1 MTSAELKAIGNRIS
15 ARRKQLN
22 YTQEQIAEKMDVS
35 IQMVSNLERGNKA
48 IKIDNLIKI
57 SEILNVSTDYI
68 LTGKHTSKDTDI
80 ILNRIANLSDCDYK
94 MVDMIIEY
102 CLNKKWHQ
110 INGVIFLSE
119 QRCKM
124 SYLYHKV
131 RKEFYT
137 YGKNYTFSAG

>member
-22 YTQEQIAEKMDVS
+22 YTQEQIAEMMDVS

-48 IKIDNLIKI
+48 IKIENLIKI

-68 LTGKHTSKDTDI
+68 LTGKHTLKDTAVV
-80 ILNRIANLSDCDYK
+80 LNKIEKLSDCDYK

-102 CLNKKWHQ
+102 CLNKK
-110 INGVIFLSE
+110 
-119 QRCKM
+119 
-124 SYLYHKV
+124 
-131 RKEFYT
+131 
-137 YGKNYTFSAG
+137 

>member
-68 LTGKHTSKDTDI
+68 LTGKHTNKDTDI

-102 CLNKKWHQ
+102 CLNKK
-110 INGVIFLSE
+110 
-119 QRCKM
+119 
-124 SYLYHKV
+124 
-131 RKEFYT
+131 
-137 YGKNYTFSAG
+137 

>member
-15 ARRKQLN
+15 TRRKQLN

-68 LTGKHTSKDTDI
+68 LIGKHTEKDI
-80 ILNRIANLSDCDYK
+80 GIVLNKIDKLSDSDYK
-94 MVDMIIEY
+94 MIDMIIEY
-102 CLNKKWHQ
+102 CLNK
-110 INGVIFLSE
+110 NDTV
-119 QRCKM
+119 
-124 SYLYHKV
+124 
-131 RKEFYT
+131 
-137 YGKNYTFSAG
+137 

>member
-15 ARRKQLN
+15 NRRKSLN

-57 SEILNVSTDYI
+57 SEILNVSADYI
-68 LTGKHTSKDTDI
+68 LTGKHTEKDI
-80 ILNRIANLSDCDYK
+80 GIVLNKIDKLSDSDYK

-102 CLNKKWHQ
+102 CLNK
-110 INGVIFLSE
+110 ND
-119 QRCKM
+119 
-124 SYLYHKV
+124 
-131 RKEFYT
+131 T
-137 YGKNYTFSAG
+137 D